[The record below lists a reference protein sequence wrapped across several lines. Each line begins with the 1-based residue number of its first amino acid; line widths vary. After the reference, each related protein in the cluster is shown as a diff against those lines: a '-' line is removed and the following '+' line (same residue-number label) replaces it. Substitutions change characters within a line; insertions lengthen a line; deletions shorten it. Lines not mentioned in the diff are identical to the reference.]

1 MKVKF
6 QEEGETWTED
16 YRAVWYHKS
25 TNEIRMID
33 QRLLPERFELLSVKN
48 YSEVAHSISEMA
60 IRGAPSIGAT
70 AAYGVAQE
78 VIAKFKDYKRHK
90 KVIRSAIDTI
100 RSSRPTANDLSYA
113 IDYMLGALK
122 EAKKP
127 LDVLKFAEDYVN
139 DIIKRCIKIGENGNK
154 LIKDGNKILT
164 HCNAGALA
172 TVDYGTALSP
182 FRVAKDSGKNFFVF
196 VDETRP
202 RLQGARLTGW
212 ELYNEEIEHAIIAD
226 NAAGYFMRQD
236 DIDLA
241 IVGADRVAANGDVA
255 NKIGTYEK
263 AVLAHENKIPFYVA
277 APISTFDFA
286 IKSGNEIPI
295 EERRERE
302 VLVIRGTRI
311 ACESAHARNP
321 AFDVTPAKYITG
333 IITEN
338 GIFKPKEVKNLKKM
352 YR

>member
-1 MKVKF
+1 MKVKL

-16 YRAVWYHKS
+16 YRAVWYHKR

-78 VIAKFKDYKRHK
+78 VLAKPKGYKKHK
-90 KVIRSAIDTI
+90 KVIQPAIDTI

-122 EAKKP
+122 ETEEP
-127 LDVLKFAEDYVN
+127 LDALKFAEDYVN
-139 DIIKRCIKIGENGNK
+139 DIINRCIKIGENGNK

-172 TVDYGTALSP
+172 TVDYGTALAP
-182 FRVAKDSGKNFFVF
+182 FRVAKDNGKTFFVF

-212 ELYNEEIEHAIIAD
+212 ELYNEDIEHAIIAD
-226 NAAGYFMRQD
+226 NAAGYFMRQGE
-236 DIDLA
+236 IDMV

-277 APISTFDFA
+277 APISTFDFS
-286 IKSGNEIPI
+286 IKNGNEIPI
-295 EERRERE
+295 EERREEE

-311 ACESAHARNP
+311 ACESARARNP